1 MTRTDEKAKDGD
13 PGHQVQASSK
23 HQAHPSSP
31 QDPPKQVLMSLPTSQ
46 MSKLRHRAAGITQ
59 PAPGEP
65 ARDPSPNREPHQPA
79 QTSPARSHMEK

>member
-23 HQAHPSSP
+23 HRAHPSSP

-46 MSKLRHRAAGITQ
+46 MSKLRHGAAGITQ

-65 ARDPSPNREPHQPA
+65 ARDPSRKEVGEGRQQKEDPW
-79 QTSPARSHMEK
+79 S